1 MSRESI
7 VAEIASQLK
16 AMNTVKLG
24 KVERDPIVPDE
35 LPKTAF
41 PACYIETTDEDIE
54 DVTLGVK
61 STRRGIMLVNVVVII
76 GGKQRDTQRNL
87 VVEAVENQLL
97 SDRTVNNT
105 ATHIALTGVESM
117 QVGESA
123 PYASVRMVF
132 TVTHHYK
139 IS

>member
-1 MSRESI
+1 MSRETI

-24 KVERDPIVPDE
+24 RVERDPIVPNE

-54 DVTLGVK
+54 DITLGTK
-61 STRRGIMLVNVVVII
+61 QLRSGIMLVNVVVLI
-76 GGKQRDTQRNL
+76 GGKQRDKQRNL
-87 VVEAVENQLL
+87 VVEAIENKLL
-97 SDRTVNNT
+97 ADRTVNST
-105 ATHIALTGVESM
+105 ATHIALTGVESTA
-117 QVGESA
+117 VGESA

>member
-1 MSRESI
+1 MSRETI

-24 KVERDPIVPDE
+24 RVERDPIVPNE

-54 DVTLGVK
+54 DLTLNTKQLREGV
-61 STRRGIMLVNVVVII
+61 MLVNVVVFI
-76 GGKQRDTQRNL
+76 GGKQRDKQRNL
-87 VVEAVENQLL
+87 VVEAIENKLL
-97 SDRTVNNT
+97 ADRTVNST
-105 ATHIALTGVESM
+105 ATHIALTGVESA

-132 TVTHHYK
+132 TVKHHYT
-139 IS
+139 IT

>member
-1 MSRESI
+1 
-7 VAEIASQLK
+7 
-16 AMNTVKLG
+16 MNTVKLG
-24 KVERDPIVPDE
+24 RVERDPIIPDE

-54 DVTLGVK
+54 DITLGTTK
-61 STRRGIMLVNVVVII
+61 QLREGMMLVNVVVLI
-76 GGKQRDTQRNL
+76 GGKQRDKQRNL
-87 VVEAVENQLL
+87 VVEAIENKLL
-97 SDRTVNNT
+97 TDRTVNST

-132 TVTHHYK
+132 TVKHHYT
-139 IS
+139 IT